1 MLRVGQEQWGGNH
14 ICRESLNSYIL
25 WCSDSAVSNSAN
37 RNNQKFG
44 FKTKK
49 KKEREGEK
57 DLKTVKVFWVI
68 TNIKKLPR
76 QPSLETLTP
85 HGQTAIAA

>member
-1 MLRVGQEQWGGNH
+1 M
-14 ICRESLNSYIL
+14 IL
-25 WCSDSAVSNSAN
+25 LLVIQPIEII
-37 RNNQKFG
+37 RNLDLKP
-44 FKTKK
+44 KKK

-57 DLKTVKVFWVI
+57 DLKTVKVFQVI

>member
-14 ICRESLNSYIL
+14 IGREPLNSYIL
-25 WCSDSAVSNSAN
+25 WCSDSAVSNSVK

-49 KKEREGEK
+49 KKKRERER
-57 DLKTVKVFWVI
+57 LKNCKTI
-68 TNIKKLPR
+68 
-76 QPSLETLTP
+76 PSYN
-85 HGQTAIAA
+85 